1 MKYPELSFEPFFTW
15 ANRPRILYKAGVR
28 EELGFEMQKLGG
40 TKVVLYT
47 DKGLVQ
53 AGVAQMVIEAIQAS
67 SLELVGVYDKIVQD
81 ARLEL
86 INEGAAFYRKG
97 GADCMVVVGGGSV
110 MDTAKAINIM
120 IGGGHEDFSPLAEQV
135 GLFEG
140 ARPLPPHIAF
150 PTTAGTGAEVT
161 YAMVVLNE
169 IARAKVAVG
178 HPFCTP
184 DIAMLDPELTVKLP
198 PKITAFTAMDAMT
211 HAIEGSTI
219 TLQETR
225 LLAESELDAPQLF
238 SVVFSGKPDLK
249 KTLDEPDLFP
259 LKRRIA
265 LRLELTGLKKDE
277 VRPFMIARL
286 GGAERFSDDVAMAI
300 FERARGI
307 LAGAATMWGR
317 ALSEFG
323 AVVILAYNPKI
334 MPVLVYERFEGF
346 GLRAAQPVE
355 WYRMVT
361 QGNMQN
367 MMPGF
372 AGSLTDQDIL
382 GDMLTVSDADLVR
395 TMYFVWTRMKM
406 VVEPTG
412 VLGLAAV
419 FNHRYD
425 VKGARVGALISGGN
439 VDIAQAAKWFE
450 NLS

>member
-40 TKVVLYT
+40 AKVVLYT

-53 AGVAQMVIEAIQAS
+53 AGVAQMVIEAIQSS

-86 INEGAAFYRKG
+86 INEGAAFYRKC

-169 IARAKVAVG
+169 IAKAKVAVG

-211 HAIEGSTI
+211 HAIEAITTISANPISDGLGLHAVRIITNYLPKVMKNPGDVDARGYLLIASTMAGMSFI
-219 TLQETR
+219 NAFTGGVHATAHALGA
-225 LLAESELDAPQLF
+225 LYGIPHGLANSIMLPHVMTFNLEE
-238 SVVFSGKPDLK
+238 KP
-249 KTLDEPDLFP
+249 
-259 LKRRIA
+259 
-265 LRLELTGLKKDE
+265 
-277 VRPFMIARL
+277 
-286 GGAERFSDDVAMAI
+286 ERFVLIADAMGVNVDAMTPHQAARAAVQAVKDLQKSVGLTQTLKDFGVPDDREA
-300 FERARGI
+300 
-307 LAGAATMWGR
+307 
-317 ALSEFG
+317 
-323 AVVILAYNPKI
+323 
-334 MPVLVYERFEGF
+334 
-346 GLRAAQPVE
+346 LRAAD
-355 WYRMVT
+355 RSRH
-361 QGNMQN
+361 G
-367 MMPGF
+367 GF
-372 AGSLTDQDIL
+372 AASLQPPRP
-382 GDMLTVSDADLVR
+382 GR
-395 TMYFVWTRMKM
+395 GR
-406 VVEPTG
+406 
-412 VLGLAAV
+412 
-419 FNHRYD
+419 
-425 VKGARVGALISGGN
+425 RVPSISESQ
-439 VDIAQAAKWFE
+439 I
-450 NLS
+450 NL

>member
-28 EELGFEMQKLGG
+28 EELGFEMEKLGG

-81 ARLEL
+81 ARLDL
-86 INEGAAFYRKG
+86 INDGAAFYRNC

-161 YAMVVLNE
+161 YAMVVFNE
-169 IARAKVAVG
+169 IAKAKVAVG

-211 HAIEGSTI
+211 HAIEG
-219 TLQETR
+219 
-225 LLAESELDAPQLF
+225 
-238 SVVFSGKPDLK
+238 
-249 KTLDEPDLFP
+249 
-259 LKRRIA
+259 
-265 LRLELTGLKKDE
+265 
-277 VRPFMIARL
+277 
-286 GGAERFSDDVAMAI
+286 
-300 FERARGI
+300 
-307 LAGAATMWGR
+307 
-317 ALSEFG
+317 
-323 AVVILAYNPKI
+323 
-334 MPVLVYERFEGF
+334 
-346 GLRAAQPVE
+346 
-355 WYRMVT
+355 VT
-361 QGNMQN
+361 
-367 MMPGF
+367 
-372 AGSLTDQDIL
+372 
-382 GDMLTVSDADLVR
+382 TVSANPISD
-395 TMYFVWTRMKM
+395 
-406 VVEPTG
+406 G
-412 VLGLAAV
+412 LGLHAIRIITKYLPEV
-419 FNHRYD
+419 MKNP
-425 VKGARVGALISGGN
+425 GN
-439 VDIAQAAKWFE
+439 VDARGYLLIASTMAGMSFINAFTGGVHATAHALGALYGIPHGLANSIMLPHVMTFNLEEKPERFVLIADAMGVNVDGMTPDQAARSAVQAVKDLQKAVGLTQTLKDCGVPDDRE
-450 NLS
+450 ALQPLIDLAMGDSQLPYNPRDLEEDDVYNLYLKAR